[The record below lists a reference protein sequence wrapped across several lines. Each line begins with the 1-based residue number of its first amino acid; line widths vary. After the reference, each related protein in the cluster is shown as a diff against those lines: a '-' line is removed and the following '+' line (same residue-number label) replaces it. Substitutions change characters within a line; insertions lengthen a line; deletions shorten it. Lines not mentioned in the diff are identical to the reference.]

1 MTFGPTASPAAVT
14 VAGADGFA
22 AIMIATVTVIV
33 PGMSPTEPPA
43 THWQGWFRVPGRL
56 LKARTTNLNPEASRW
71 PSRSLQGRSLTVPQT
86 AGGAPC
92 GFGRGVTAPRRHR
105 DGHSFRPGPRGRA
118 FRVCRSHRLG

>member
-1 MTFGPTASPAAVT
+1 MTVGPTASAAVT

-22 AIMIATVTVIV
+22 AITIATVTVIV

-56 LKARTTNLNPEASRW
+56 LKARTTNLNPGGVTVAVTVSAAK
-71 PSRSLQGRSLTVPQT
+71 GRSLTVPQT

-92 GFGRGVTAPRRHR
+92 GFRPASGQGLGAERSESTAACRG
-105 DGHSFRPGPRGRA
+105 
-118 FRVCRSHRLG
+118 HRLG